1 MAFQFKP
8 GLLGLTWPLA
18 MLISTSLA
26 LANSPEK
33 PENPPEQGGSQ
44 AQAGGPEDG
53 AVVLQADPEG
63 HFSGTLRINNVS
75 MPFIIDTGA
84 TMTTIPMKLALAA
97 RLPFGRQIE
106 IMTAGGKAYGK
117 TTLIGSMRLGA
128 LEIKNI
134 PAHLNE
140 HLSEVLIG
148 MNALK
153 FFRISQTA
161 DQLSLSINQEMLN
174 KEARNAG
181 VSINMVTEKS
191 SASLEPAGENSP
203 AKPISKSVVCD
214 MANNCVTR
222 YGN

>member
-1 MAFQFKP
+1 MALESKP
-8 GLLGLTWPLA
+8 RLLGLTWPLA

-33 PENPPEQGGSQ
+33 PENAQEQM
-44 AQAGGPEDG
+44 QAGE
-53 AVVLQADPEG
+53 VVLQADPEG
-63 HFSGTLRINNVS
+63 HFSGTLRINNVA

-97 RLPFGRQIE
+97 RLLFGRQIE
-106 IMTAGGKAYGK
+106 IITAGGKAYGK
-117 TTLIGSMRLGA
+117 TTLVGSMRLGA

-148 MNALK
+148 MNTLK
-153 FFRISQTA
+153 FFRINQTA
-161 DQLSLSINQEMLN
+161 EQLSLSINQDMLN
-174 KEARNAG
+174 KEAPNTG
-181 VSINMVTEKS
+181 VAVYMVSDKS
-191 SASLEPAGENSP
+191 ATSAELLIDGPP

-214 MANNCVTR
+214 KANNCVTR